1 MVEKMDDIKHDVI
14 IRSRKRME
22 MSGISDVSS
31 FDENEIIVQTG
42 NSGVSIEGENLKIER
57 FDAENGELVINGTI
71 NGLFYYVTKAHKAK
85 KSLSSLFK

>member
-71 NGLFYYVTKAHKAK
+71 NGLFYYVKKAHKAK

>member
-57 FDAENGELVINGTI
+57 FDAENGELIINGKV
-71 NGLFYYVTKAHKAK
+71 NGMFYFVKDLSKKK
-85 KSLSSLFK
+85 KSIASFFK